1 MRQRS
6 RQPDWGQRLNKS
18 ATLSEYLLKERE
30 LDNSFKLNRQRA
42 KGSLPEKKTT
52 VRKELLTLTP
62 GNVADGRSWSQW
74 RWWWVRTSQA
84 DHKSMWQHFGVL
96 RVKCQEANLNRWPCA
111 YTCIQHQT
119 RDTETDSQRNTH
131 DGSSGWPGALLENS
145 IFYRWIAV
153 CNILHILLGLGKTTN
168 SQDRFP
174 GIQHCLHL
182 VLLSHKLK

>member
-1 MRQRS
+1 LLRVTLWMGEVEV
-6 RQPDWGQRLNKS
+6 DEDDNEWGPV
-18 ATLSEYLLKERE
+18 
-30 LDNSFKLNRQRA
+30 KLIT
-42 KGSLPEKKTT
+42 SPCDSIS
-52 VRKELLTLTP
+52 VM
-62 GNVADGRSWSQW
+62 DGRSWSRW

-96 RVKCQEANLNRWPCA
+96 RVKCQEASLNRRPSA
-111 YTCIQHQT
+111 YTCTQHQR
-119 RDTETDSQRNTH
+119 RDTETEGQRNTH
-131 DGSSGWPGALLENS
+131 DGSSGRPSALLENS